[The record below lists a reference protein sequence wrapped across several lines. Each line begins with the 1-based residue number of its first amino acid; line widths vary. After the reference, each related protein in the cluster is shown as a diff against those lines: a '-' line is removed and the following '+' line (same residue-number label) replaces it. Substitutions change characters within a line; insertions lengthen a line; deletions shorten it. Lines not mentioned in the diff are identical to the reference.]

1 MDAEE
6 PALSVKQ
13 RAVFLDRDGVLIAS
27 VVRHG
32 KPHAATALDQV
43 KLLAGVPEAL
53 ARLSAAGYL
62 LVGATNQP
70 DVAHGTLPREVVEAI
85 NSRLLRAL
93 PLREIRV
100 CYEAD
105 DACPC
110 RKPNP
115 GMLLSAAAEHAI
127 DLPSSFMV
135 GDRWRD
141 VEAGRRAGCRTVWI
155 RYDYDEPPPDPPADA
170 TVASLA
176 EAADWILASPLPVAN
191 PPAM

>member
-1 MDAEE
+1 LDHPVSNAKE
-6 PALSVKQ
+6 

-27 VVRHG
+27 VVREG
-32 KPHAATALDQV
+32 KPYAPTDLNQV
-43 KLLAGVPEAL
+43 EILPGVPEAL
-53 ARLSAAGYL
+53 ARLAAAGFL

-70 DVAHGTLPREVVEAI
+70 DVARGTLPREVVEAI
-85 NSRLLRAL
+85 NSQLLRVL

-115 GMLLSAAAEHAI
+115 GMLLDAVQQYDI
-127 DLPSSFMV
+127 DLPASFMV

-141 VEAGRRAGCRTVWI
+141 IEAGRRAGCRTVWV
-155 RYDYDEPPPDPPADA
+155 RYDYDERYPDPPADA
-170 TVASLA
+170 TVTSLA
-176 EAADWILASPLPVAN
+176 EAADWILSTAGQRRD
-191 PPAM
+191 

>member
-1 MDAEE
+1 VKDQ
-6 PALSVKQ
+6 ALSSRQ

-32 KPHAATALDQV
+32 KPYAPTDMDQV
-43 KLLAGVPEAL
+43 EILPGVPAAL
-53 ARLSAAGYL
+53 ARLAAAGFF

-70 DVAHGTLPREVVEAI
+70 DVARGTLRREVVEAI
-85 NSRLLRAL
+85 HSRLLGVL

-115 GMLLSAAAEHAI
+115 GMLLDAAAQHGI
-127 DLPSSFMV
+127 DLPGSFMV

-141 VEAGRRAGCRTVWI
+141 VEAGRRAGCRTVFI
-155 RYDYDEPPPDPPADA
+155 RYDYGEPLPDPPADV
-170 TVASLA
+170 TVTSLP
-176 EAADWILASPLPVAN
+176 EAAEWILAASR
-191 PPAM
+191 